1 MPLFIFA
8 ILGLFST
15 HVAFRYLFG
24 LTQSIS
30 DLLNEKYT
38 SRQTSSPIAKL
49 GAGIFGDYAGW
60 LLFIIMAASIIYAA
74 FWVFTFAVS
83 ITEKKVTAFAVVLV
97 VYGLISTQALQEWH
111 AKNYRAPEFVRDMQ
125 RTKEQQEINREA
137 EEYLL
142 GSSTSKSTI
151 IIEGLRGNES
161 AKLVAEVTGS
171 SSSEKIAEG
180 LYRIKTSGA
189 TLDVKVEGKED
200 IGFKLKELFNQ
211 LKIDQP
217 SDDYVYTD
225 GRAVLYRDGQLPMY
239 CIPESTGECTIS
251 GQKWDVK
258 VDKECGCFEYS
269 TKQPALGAGGRE
281 YGSVCKN
288 SSPAS
293 CSKERR
299 IGFEFSDFGVQY
311 RMNSVRRYDK

>member
-60 LLFIIMAASIIYAA
+60 IVFIIMAASIIYAA
-74 FWVFTFAVS
+74 FWIFTFAVS
-83 ITEKKVTAFAVVLV
+83 ITEKKITAFAVVLV
-97 VYGLISTQALQEWH
+97 VYGLVSTQALQEWH
-111 AKNYRAPEFVRDMQ
+111 AKNYRAPEFVRDKQ
-125 RTKEQQEINREA
+125 RTKEQQEINRET
-137 EEYLL
+137 EEYIL

-151 IIEGLRGNES
+151 IIDGLRGNES
-161 AKLVAEVTGS
+161 AKLIAEVTGS
-171 SSSEKIAEG
+171 YSGEKIVEG

-189 TLDVKVEGKED
+189 TLDVKVEGKEE
-200 IGFKLKELFNQ
+200 IGYKLRELFNQ
-211 LKIDQP
+211 LKVDHL

-225 GRAVLYRDGQLPMY
+225 GRAVLYRDGQIPMY
-239 CIPESTGECTIS
+239 CIPESTGECAI
-251 GQKWDVK
+251 GDQKWDVK

-269 TKQPALGAGGRE
+269 VNQPDLGAGGRE
-281 YGSVCKN
+281 YGSVCKD

-299 IGFEFSDFGVQY
+299 IGFEFSDLGVQY
-311 RMNSVRRYDK
+311 RMNLVRQYDK